1 MTAPNAAATEART
14 MRYQVIGMDC
24 PDDIAAIEKT
34 ARAVAGIAEAH
45 VSLASHAMTVRS
57 AAGLAPLSELERAVS
72 GLGFR
77 LDRHEPR
84 GDGGAA
90 PLTSSHIAPGSKRAR
105 WIVVTLNLGYGVV
118 EMIGG
123 FLSGSQAVKA
133 DALDFIGD
141 GLISFLGLLALG
153 WYPVWRA
160 RAALVQGLF
169 LGAQG
174 VGPPPVIVREGLAGG
189 AMPRTRPASG

>member
-90 PLTSSHIAPGSKRAR
+90 PLTSSHLAPGSKRTL

-123 FLSGSQAVKA
+123 FLMLVP
-133 DALDFIGD
+133 
-141 GLISFLGLLALG
+141 LLFG
-153 WYPVWRA
+153 WGCLKGARRQRRSRNHGVASASSYQSWR
-160 RAALVQGLF
+160 RL
-169 LGAQG
+169 
-174 VGPPPVIVREGLAGG
+174 E
-189 AMPRTRPASG
+189 